1 MKYRHF
7 FWDFDGTLYDTYGR
21 VTRAN
26 EKAMAD
32 LGVTLEYDALYR
44 AVKRS
49 IFYAWELYAVPR
61 GIDWDTY
68 FAAYRRHAD
77 EEGPES
83 MMPYP
88 GTGEALAKIVALG
101 GRNYLYTHRDNA
113 AWDALRR
120 EGLDGLFADGVTS
133 QNHFPSK
140 PAPDALNYLVQKN
153 GLTRAECL
161 MIGDRD
167 IDLEAG
173 KNAGMD
179 GALFDPEDFYA
190 DYPAALR
197 FHSMGELAQALAKQ

>member
-101 GRNYLYTHRDNA
+101 ERISVTPIGITPPGTLCVGGAGRLV
-113 AWDALRR
+113 RR
-120 EGLDGLFADGVTS
+120 RRHQPESFSLQAR
-133 QNHFPSK
+133 
-140 PAPDALNYLVQKN
+140 AR
-153 GLTRAECL
+153 RAEL
-161 MIGDRD
+161 SGAEERAEPGGMPDDRRP
-167 IDLEAG
+167 G
-173 KNAGMD
+173 
-179 GALFDPEDFYA
+179 Y
-190 DYPAALR
+190 
-197 FHSMGELAQALAKQ
+197 